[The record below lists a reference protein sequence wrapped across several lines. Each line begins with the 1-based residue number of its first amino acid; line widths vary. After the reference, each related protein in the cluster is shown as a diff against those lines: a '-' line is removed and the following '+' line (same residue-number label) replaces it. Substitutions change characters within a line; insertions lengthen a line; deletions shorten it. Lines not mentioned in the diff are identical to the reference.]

1 MFEFEKHNFTTG
13 ETQPFKMTIVENLL
27 ISAMLSSSDAIAAVS
42 IVNFD
47 EQPQLFSII
56 FGEGIVNDAVAI
68 ILFNSVLQRTASGAS
83 LTWDT
88 PLQIGSDFTSLLIK
102 STALGLAGGIVLA
115 LLLKHFRFTT
125 QSIIH

>member
-1 MFEFEKHNFTTG
+1 MFEFDKHNFSTG

-68 ILFNSVLQRTASGAS
+68 ILFNSVL
-83 LTWDT
+83 
-88 PLQIGSDFTSLLIK
+88 
-102 STALGLAGGIVLA
+102 
-115 LLLKHFRFTT
+115 
-125 QSIIH
+125 

>member
-1 MFEFEKHNFTTG
+1 
-13 ETQPFKMTIVENLL
+13 
-27 ISAMLSSSDAIAAVS
+27 MLSSSDAIAAVS

-68 ILFNSVLQRTASGAS
+68 ILFNSVLTRTSTGAK

-88 PLQIGSDFTSLLIK
+88 PFEIGIDFTKLLIY
-102 STALGLAGGIVLA
+102 STIIGILGGMIISYI
-115 LLLKHFRFTT
+115 LKKF
-125 QSIIH
+125 